1 MLFSDAAFDA
11 GLEVDEKIT
20 AASPAI
26 PAALAREW
34 SARVL
39 QGRRHLERLLPAMAE
54 RAKMPTED
62 GNDGRAA
69 ILVAPCDGAR
79 SVLITFG
86 GNAGYL
92 VLPAAVQQLPKTHII
107 AIRDPK
113 RCFSLRGVAGLGA
126 TYQACCDNLRLL
138 LASLGGTDVHCL
150 GVSAGGYAALRF
162 GLDLGAHGV
171 LGMSAP
177 TTLDLADEP
186 GATLKRY
193 PYLTALYRALPDM
206 KLDMAQV
213 YAATSPRPRVLLLY
227 APSHERDAW
236 LANRMD
242 GIPGVELE
250 EINEKAGH
258 RVLQML
264 EATNTLEHYI
274 QRLRRQ
280 QQFYASTAK
289 PSRQRRLTGA
299 KSSRLS
305 LSGARPDADAVSAD
319 AA

>member
-1 MLFSDAAFDA
+1 VNQ
-11 GLEVDEKIT
+11 GRIH
-20 AASPAI
+20 
-26 PAALAREW
+26 LARLFP
-34 SARVL
+34 SLDA
-39 QGRRHLERLLPAMAE
+39 
-54 RAKMPTED
+54 RAKVPSEA

-92 VLPAAVQQLPKTHII
+92 VLPPVVQQLPNTHII

-113 RCFSLRGVAGLGA
+113 RCFSLCGVAGLGE
-126 TYQACCDNLRLL
+126 TYQASRDNLRFL

-162 GLDLGAHGV
+162 GLDLGAHAV

-193 PYLTALYRALPDM
+193 PYLTALYRSLPDIS
-206 KLDMAQV
+206 LDMARL
-213 YAATSPRPRVLLLY
+213 YASTSPRPRVLLLY

-236 LANRMD
+236 LANRMR

-250 EINEKAGH
+250 KIDEKAGH
-258 RVLQML
+258 RVLQLL
-264 EATNTLEHYI
+264 ESTQTLEHYI
-274 QRLRRQ
+274 RRLRSQ
-280 QQFYASTAK
+280 WQFYASTA
-289 PSRQRRLTGA
+289 
-299 KSSRLS
+299 
-305 LSGARPDADAVSAD
+305 RPIRNVA
-319 AA
+319 

>member
-1 MLFSDAAFDA
+1 MPSL
-11 GLEVDEKIT
+11 
-20 AASPAI
+20 
-26 PAALAREW
+26 
-34 SARVL
+34 
-39 QGRRHLERLLPAMAE
+39 AE
-54 RAKMPTED
+54 RAKLPTED
-62 GNDGRAA
+62 GNDGRAS
-69 ILVAPCDGAR
+69 ILVAPCEGAR
-79 SVLITFG
+79 SALITFG

-92 VLPAAVQQLPKTHII
+92 VLPPAVQQLPKTHII

-113 RCFSLRGVAGLGA
+113 RCFSLCGVAGLGE

-162 GLDLGAHGV
+162 GLDLGAHAV

-193 PYLTALYRALPDM
+193 PYLTALYRSLPNM
-206 KLDMAQV
+206 NLDMAKV

-250 EINEKAGH
+250 EMPDKAGH
-258 RVLQML
+258 RVLQLL
-264 EATNTLEHYI
+264 ESNNTLEHYI
-274 QRLRRQ
+274 QKLRSRW
-280 QQFYASTAK
+280 QFYASAAN
-289 PSRQRRLTGA
+289 P
-299 KSSRLS
+299 
-305 LSGARPDADAVSAD
+305 ARNVA
-319 AA
+319 